1 MKIIGLILT
10 YNCEN
15 LVQKSIDK
23 IPKNTLDEIICSDD
37 ESSDNTKTILEKN
50 NIPFFSHSHSGY
62 GGNLFQGLKIAF
74 EKGATHVIEI
84 HGDGQY
90 DFSYIKDMK
99 IKFIEGADLVLGNR
113 FFNLKQPIRDG
124 MPIHI
129 YLGNIFLT
137 ILGRI
142 GLGINNNDLFQ
153 GFRGY
158 SKNLFEKID
167 ITNFNKDYR
176 FSYEVIA
183 QSFFLNL
190 KISSVPTRCDYKGE
204 HTTMPLKR
212 AIPCILHAIKIGIH
226 YRLAKFGK
234 KFSIFKI

>member
-1 MKIIGLILT
+1 MHI
-10 YNCEN
+10 
-15 LVQKSIDK
+15 
-23 IPKNTLDEIICSDD
+23 
-37 ESSDNTKTILEKN
+37 
-50 NIPFFSHSHSGY
+50 FSHSHSGY